1 MERHQSNSQQQQQ
14 PQQSQQQQPH
24 EPVHCFWALM
34 TYGDLRFI
42 YLSSSVQR
50 AVSAEYKQLLG
61 KSFFD
66 YIHPDEA
73 KLARK
78 DLNAFMD
85 VHNLYGSVTRCRF
98 KNVCPEWRQRKLARQ
113 PGSTVPA
120 SVLQAAATEEGLSS
134 RGLGSNGL
142 QPNDTSTATLHNDSS
157 SSLNNDKLCALSAAA
172 VALAESQQSPSD
184 PQKPTNMGCKD
195 YEDIFQN
202 GEEDDFMIL
211 DVVMNVVSDEVV
223 LGFFH
228 IDGQGLYKGFWSNG
242 ICGES
247 KESVETLAPE
257 IMRHL
262 QDSVIAKNTSSETL
276 GSPSHH
282 QQDSESWSS
291 TSVTSPRR
299 RGSDHRT
306 KRIFQIYDSHN
317 RNLLLTWPEPGNHS
331 EDSGTMAYNPE
342 LYTQIVKSHHIP
354 ADVLENTTCLKR
366 FCSKHALPNLNP
378 TTTQAISYQ
387 VESVFIPY
395 GHIIFACFQTSPS
408 TPISTWTMLAS
419 PSTSVAASQ
428 GSILASPSSGSR
440 SFGSTIDGV
449 PTHDHLSGLGLMSM
463 PGQPGSNLL
472 GVGSNQGSTP
482 SALNSP
488 LVIPSLP
495 SLSPFLKHAV
505 AGQMTIASGV
515 MQSSSPTGAIRNI
528 TGSAGSHSPLY
539 HHPYS
544 RNSGLSTSPS
554 SSASPSNLPLP
565 EAMQE
570 SLSFLNDY
578 KAGDF
583 GAERGEGPPSGG
595 RQPSDMRDHTPSIW
609 HASTPHPAIAAMVG
623 HVLAPS
629 APAFQRTVDSRPS
642 HSRAKSSSAEAYL
655 QSTLAGSVD
664 IHGSNSDLKSSIKLS
679 TSPRHPA
686 HDAAIRKRSLSSGSS
701 SSPPASY
708 ADLDSTG
715 GTSGSKAAT
724 VSSGSRGRHVLRVTQ
739 EEKSC
744 ESCGTTNSPE
754 WRRGQSGKKDLC
766 NACGLRY
773 SRSVARQNRQAQKLL
788 GGKTKKPKKQKTGKA
803 AKEGQSEPDAGD
815 SGPGESSAGNTLAQN
830 RHQQQ
835 PQQQQQQQQQ
845 QQSSHL
851 PLSFA
856 SESYS
861 DPGMSVISISLS
873 LVQLYQD
880 SLKLSSSNYTPSTR
894 SSPEPTRTSPTLDG
908 AENAPQEES
917 EEEVEFLHT
926 PSPSILCP
934 VLEIEPFCPLCRAR
948 IKIEDLHPNLAL
960 AGLISELL
968 VYCSNKKYGCPQ
980 IVRQDAL
987 HGHVL
992 YCSYAPSVCP
1002 NKNLGCPYKG
1012 TMRNS
1017 KEHLQNC
1024 VYERFKGYIES
1035 TNKRFEKLESLLA
1048 DQSREIEKLQR
1059 IIRSGKSVVYD
1070 ANISMN
1076 GGTSPTAG
1084 KAGVSQHEE
1093 SSSSSGT
1100 KRTVVSTFPHD
1111 EITCHRT
1118 IANHACGVTSVAVN
1132 QDIVFAGAH
1141 DGSTKVFDIN
1151 TGNLLKDSK
1160 GHTMSVWGLAV
1171 MPSGDRYFSAGSDG
1185 TIRVWD
1191 WRNED
1196 PEACLVKTI
1205 PDHLAKVYGLVI
1217 DQGRLYSA
1225 SSDKTIKVWDTETL
1239 ECLATFQGHTGG
1251 VNCLAALTD
1260 SSAHRL
1266 VTGSSDKTIKL
1277 WDVTTGTCLNTVR
1290 RGTSEVLDVAVGD
1303 GMLFGST
1310 YDAVIHVY
1318 DLNETR
1324 ELGTLSGH
1332 NWEVWQLE
1340 YAQGHLFSGSF
1351 DHTIKRWDPRRFQ
1364 CDLTLK
1370 GHKSFVHGMALTDK
1384 YLVTGCAD
1392 RTIKIWR

>member
-1 MERHQSNSQQQQQ
+1 
-14 PQQSQQQQPH
+14 
-24 EPVHCFWALM
+24 M

-50 AVSAEYKQLLG
+50 AVSAKYKELLG

-98 KNVCPEWRQRKLARQ
+98 KNVCPEWQERRLARQ
-113 PGSTVPA
+113 PHTMPA
-120 SVLQAAATEEGLSS
+120 EASAAALQEAATQGGMSS
-134 RGLGSNGL
+134 RGLGRNGL
-142 QPNDTSTATLHNDSS
+142 KTNDDSMPNNATALDSS
-157 SSLNNDKLCALSAAA
+157 PQHDKLSTLTAAAAALSD
-172 VALAESQQSPSD
+172 EPGSEE
-184 PQKPTNMGCKD
+184 GCKD

-247 KESVETLAPE
+247 KDSLATLAPE

-262 QDSVIAKNTSSETL
+262 KDSVSSVSTRESSAKSQLESSR
-276 GSPSHH
+276 
-282 QQDSESWSS
+282 SS
-291 TSVTSPRR
+291 TPSSPPRQYT
-299 RGSDHRT
+299 DNRT
-306 KRIFQIYDSHN
+306 KRIFQLYDSHN
-317 RNLLLTWPEPGNHS
+317 RNLLLTWPEPGRPS
-331 EDSGTMAYNPE
+331 GDSGMAYNPD

-354 ADVLENTTCLKR
+354 ADALENTTCLKR
-366 FCSKHALPNLNP
+366 FCSKHALPSINP
-378 TTTQAISYQ
+378 TGPAPSYQ

-408 TPISTWTMLAS
+408 SPVNWPTMTSPTSSISATQAS
-419 PSTSVAASQ
+419 HIPSTSPGAR
-428 GSILASPSSGSR
+428 L
-440 SFGSTIDGV
+440 FGSGLDGV
-449 PTHDHLSGLGLMSM
+449 SSNEHLSGLGLLSS
-463 PGQPGSNLL
+463 PAQSGSSLL
-472 GVGSNQGSTP
+472 ALANSQGTST
-482 SALNSP
+482 SAQNSP

-505 AGQMTIASGV
+505 AGQMTMAPGQV
-515 MQSSSPTGAIRNI
+515 PSPSLTGPMRNI
-528 TGSAGSHSPLY
+528 TGSGAHTSLY
-539 HHPYS
+539 HPYTRS
-544 RNSGLSTSPS
+544 SGLTTLPSTSSSPS
-554 SSASPSNLPLP
+554 SLPLP

-578 KAGDF
+578 KAGDIDK
-583 GAERGEGPPSGG
+583 GRGLTGG
-595 RQPSDMRDHTPSIW
+595 RQSAGVSEGPHSMW

-623 HVLAPS
+623 HALAPS
-629 APAFQRTVDSRPS
+629 SPSFQRTVVADGRSS
-642 HSRAKSSSAEAYL
+642 HSRQKSSTETHS
-655 QSTLAGSVD
+655 GKD
-664 IHGSNSDLKSSIKLS
+664 IDSKSRKIPS
-679 TSPRHPA
+679 SPRHPA
-686 HDAAIRKRSLSSGSS
+686 HDAAIRKKSSSSTSS
-701 SSPPASY
+701 SSPPASGY
-708 ADLDSTG
+708 DMDMTG
-715 GTSGSKAAT
+715 SVDNAMSSNSNGHGGHTMR
-724 VSSGSRGRHVLRVTQ
+724 VSP
-739 EEKSC
+739 EEKAC

-773 SRSVARQNRQAQKLL
+773 SRSVARQNRLAQKQLE
-788 GGKTKKPKKQKTGKA
+788 GKGTKAKGAKAGKA
-803 AKEGQSEPDAGD
+803 AKASKKT
-815 SGPGESSAGNTLAQN
+815 SGVEASVESTQTSQGYMDPQQ
-830 RHQQQ
+830 HQHH

-845 QQSSHL
+845 QQHLHPYPTYTNGIVPSFPVAVSQPSFYRGQYELHSTSSSSSAGNLH
-851 PLSFA
+851 PSF
-856 SESYS
+856 
-861 DPGMSVISISLS
+861 
-873 LVQLYQD
+873 
-880 SLKLSSSNYTPSTR
+880 KLSSSNYTPSTR
-894 SSPEPTRTSPTLDG
+894 SSPEPAGPSPTDEERERVSVPEE
-908 AENAPQEES
+908 AEET
-917 EEEVEFLHT
+917 EVEFLHT

-934 VLEIEPFCPLCRAR
+934 VCQDVCRDPVITNGCNHSYCAACIYHSIEIEPFCPLCRSR
-948 IKIEDLHPNLAL
+948 IKVEDLHPNLAL
-960 AGLISELL
+960 SGLISELL

-992 YCSYAPSVCP
+992 YCSYAPKVCP
-1002 NKNLGCPYKG
+1002 NKAVGCPYKG
-1012 TMRNS
+1012 TIRDS
-1017 KEHLQNC
+1017 KEHLKNC
-1024 VYERFKGYIES
+1024 VYERFKGYIDT
-1035 TNKRFEKLESLLA
+1035 TNKRFEKLESILA
-1048 DQSREIEKLQR
+1048 DQTKEIEKLQR
-1059 IIRSGKSVVYD
+1059 IIRSGKGVVYTSGSHK
-1070 ANISMN
+1070 NGIS
-1076 GGTSPTAG
+1076 SASDTAVTDG
-1084 KAGVSQHEE
+1084 QPGE
-1093 SSSSSGT
+1093 SSTSSGV

-1111 EITCHRT
+1111 EITCHKT
-1118 IANHACGVTSVAVN
+1118 IAIHPCGVTSVAVN
-1132 QDIVFAGAH
+1132 NDRVFAGAH
-1141 DGSTKVFDIN
+1141 DGSTKVFDVN
-1151 TGNLLKDSK
+1151 SGELLKDSK

-1171 MPSGDRYFSAGSDG
+1171 VPSGERYFSAGSDG
-1185 TIRVWD
+1185 TIKVWD
-1191 WRNED
+1191 WLKED
-1196 PEACLVKTI
+1196 DEACLVKSI
-1205 PDHLAKVYGLVI
+1205 QDHQGKVYGLVV

-1225 SSDKTIKVWDTETL
+1225 SSDKTIKVWDTDTL

-1251 VNCLAALTD
+1251 VNCLASLMDAR
-1260 SSAHRL
+1260 AHQL

-1277 WDVTTGTCLNTVR
+1277 WDVTTGTCLKTVR

-1340 YAQGHLFSGSF
+1340 YGQGHLFSASF

-1370 GHKSFVHGMALTDK
+1370 GHKSFVHGMALAEN